1 MGGMARYD
9 AYYSSCMI
17 KVKSPEY
24 LTKQVSVNVSRL
36 LEQKLTLLAG
46 RHSVRHYV
54 QQELV
59 DVIF

>member
-24 LTKQVSVNVSRL
+24 LTKQVSDIPYLVVGTYL
-36 LEQKLTLLAG
+36 LLG
-46 RHSVRHYV
+46 RYPIRYYV
-54 QQELV
+54 QQELM
-59 DVIF
+59 DVIL